1 VEMHPNPCEAWCDAD
16 QALTPLEL
24 ASLMDSLA
32 AVASAIGRTLD
43 RGEAVRTGKRV
54 AASIDRANAVSQ
66 PFAPPTGRSP

>member
-1 VEMHPNPCEAWCDAD
+1 MHPNPCEAWCDAD

-24 ASLMDSLA
+24 AALMDSLA

-54 AASIDRANAVSQ
+54 AASID
-66 PFAPPTGRSP
+66 